1 MSETEVKTPKKKKKR
16 VKWGLAILLLI
27 LCVYIA
33 GFGYAAYFLRGMLSD
48 KPELNV
54 TDFISQETSHI
65 YDAHGNVIAEVGDYL
80 RDNIT
85 YDQIPDCVIDAFL
98 AVEDARYF
106 SHQGVDI
113 PRFTKIVI
121 DYVRSG
127 STYSGGST
135 FTMQLVRN
143 TYFSIE
149 DGENSVERERTMRYK
164 VQQTILALELERY
177 LGKKDILQLYMNKL
191 NFGKYIRGLQK
202 AAQYYFG
209 KNSTE
214 LNTSEAALLA
224 GIINLPN
231 LYNPYAYLD
240 YSTERRNEVLDQ
252 MLRHGYLTE
261 EEYEL
266 EKTVKVEDLLVG
278 EGFISS
284 ASSKYQAYVDAV
296 IEEVIDLTGNDP
308 AQIGME
314 IYTALEPE
322 VQNEIESIEDG
333 SSGISFPNGSM
344 QTGIVAMNNQNG
356 EVVGIGGGR
365 FYSGVRMFNR
375 ATMNYKQPGSSIK
388 PVLSYALGFEY
399 LGYSLDEILI
409 DKPTTFPGESRV
421 LSNSN
426 GLYQGDITIKD
437 AVAYS
442 LNTPAVQT
450 LERAEDAIGTEAVIS
465 YLQSL
470 GFSKVNEETYNYQFA
485 IGGSTFEVT
494 PLELAGA
501 HSAMINLGVYHKPHT
516 VTKIVTSK
524 GETVMPDTEGRRV
537 ISSGS
542 AYLVDQLME
551 NNVSGGYS
559 NFMNVLA
566 RDYPVYAKTGTT
578 DWGTSGL
585 EYGIPEGSSKDSW
598 MAASTSKYTNAV
610 WLGWDQ
616 AQEGAYFT
624 WDMTS
629 LNIPGRINQRLLDA
643 EEKISPNELGGVS
656 RPEDVI
662 DTVYVYGTY
671 PHVQGDASLSNLVE
685 SQVSSAG
692 MENRPSVSASD
703 AAASLSALPQ
713 ITAKL
718 TGAAVIIRWNT
729 SPAPCSYYR
738 DISLHDYWND
748 VSMSGACLVDNSWL
762 YSGNY
767 TYYADIY
774 ANDQFVTTVSSS
786 TGLYL
791 GTPAAMSGEIKVCG
805 YVTTSGGT
813 STQACQVAGY
823 LGE

>member
-1 MSETEVKTPKKKKKR
+1 MAEKVKKKKKFS
-16 VKWGLAILLLI
+16 VGLAILLLV

-33 GFGYAAYFLRGMLSD
+33 GIGYAAYFMHGMLTD

-65 YDAHGNVIAEVGDYL
+65 YDAHGNVVSEVGDYL

-98 AVEDARYF
+98 ATEDARYF
-106 SHQGVDI
+106 SHKGVDI
-113 PRFTKIVI
+113 PRFTKIAI

-127 STYSGGST
+127 STFSGGST

-149 DGENSVERERTMRYK
+149 DGENSVERERTLRYK
-164 VQQTILALELERY
+164 VQQTVLALELERY
-177 LGKKDILQLYMNKL
+177 LGKKDILQLYINKL
-191 NFGKYIRGLQK
+191 NFGKHIRGLQK

-209 KNSTE
+209 KDCIE
-214 LNTSEAALLA
+214 LNTAEAALLA

-240 YSTERRNEVLDQ
+240 YSTDRRNEVLDY
-252 MLRHGYLTE
+252 MERHGYITSE
-261 EEYEL
+261 ECAL
-266 EKTVKVEDLLVG
+266 AKAVKVEDMLVG
-278 EGFISS
+278 EGYISS
-284 ASSKYQAYVDAV
+284 VTSKYQAYCDAV
-296 IEEVIDLTGNDP
+296 IEEVIELTGEDP
-308 AQIGME
+308 AQTGME

-322 VQNEIESIEDG
+322 IQMEIESIEDG
-333 SSGISFPNGSM
+333 SSGISFPNSAM
-344 QTGIVAMNNQNG
+344 QTGIISINNQNG
-356 EVVGIGGGR
+356 EIVGVGGGR

-409 DKPTTFPGESRV
+409 DKPTTFPGESRI

-426 GLYQGDITIKD
+426 GLYQGDITIRD

-450 LERAEDAIGTEAVIS
+450 LERAEDAIGTEEVIK
-465 YLQSL
+465 YLQSI
-470 GFSKVNEETYNYQFA
+470 GFSRVDEETYNYQFA

-501 HSAMINLGVYHKPHT
+501 HGAMINLGIYNKPHT
-516 VTKIVTSK
+516 VTKIITSK
-524 GETVMPDTEGRRV
+524 GETVLPDIEERKV

-542 AYLVDQLME
+542 AWLVDQLME

-578 DWGTSGL
+578 DWGNSGL
-585 EYGIPEGSSKDSW
+585 AYGIPEGASKDSW

-624 WDMTS
+624 WEMTS

-643 EEKISPNELGGVS
+643 EERISPNELGGVS
-656 RPEDVI
+656 RPDDVEDA
-662 DTVYVYGTY
+662 VYVYGTY
-671 PHVQGDASLSNLVE
+671 PHVMGEEGLSGLIE
-685 SQVSSAG
+685 TQVSTAG
-692 MENRPSVSASD
+692 LENRPAITAAD
-703 AAASLSALPQ
+703 AAASKYALPQ

-729 SPAPCSYYR
+729 SPAPCSYSR
-738 DISLHDYWND
+738 DISLHDYWHD
-748 VSMSGACLVDNSWL
+748 VSMSGACLVDNTWL

-767 TYYADIY
+767 MYYADIY
-774 ANDQFVTTVSSS
+774 ANDQLVTTVSSS

-791 GTPAAMSGEIKVCG
+791 GTPAAMEGEIKVCG

-813 STQACQVAGY
+813 SEQACKIAGY